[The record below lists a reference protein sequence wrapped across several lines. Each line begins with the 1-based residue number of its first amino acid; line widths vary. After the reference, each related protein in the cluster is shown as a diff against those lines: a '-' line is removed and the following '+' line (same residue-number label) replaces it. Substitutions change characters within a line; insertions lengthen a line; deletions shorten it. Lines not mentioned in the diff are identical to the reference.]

1 MILSLL
7 LLIAQWKNSLK
18 GNSFSTKTIRL
29 CIAVLFTESPG
40 SVSRFCLPTTDQP
53 SLSVPCVFLHFV
65 SFRFP
70 FIFCRHIIFLSRRM
84 FYVPQSCRKT
94 FPLFTFNDDDR
105 RHPMPLPAS
114 PTPPAVQR
122 QQAHDILSSMLFSLF
137 SRRPSFFHSSF
148 SCLTPFAQHILRC
161 GKGMGGAST
170 GRGASYDLQFPLH
183 CCMGW
188 LRNPKVNAT

>member
-1 MILSLL
+1 LQSDTVTTPVDSSVK
-7 LLIAQWKNSLK
+7 KNSLK

-114 PTPPAVQR
+114 PLRPLPSNGSKPMISCRRCCFPCFPAVR
-122 QQAHDILSSMLFSLF
+122 RFSTARFL
-137 SRRPSFFHSSF
+137 
-148 SCLTPFAQHILRC
+148 A
-161 GKGMGGAST
+161 
-170 GRGASYDLQFPLH
+170 
-183 CCMGW
+183 
-188 LRNPKVNAT
+188 